1 MADRPDPRDAIHV
14 AKLAAQRVTGVS
26 RVGDNAAGA
35 DDIGDLDD
43 HALLRIGR
51 MDVEVPGHATSLG
64 LSLAA
69 ADPSHCWGPAGQVPC
84 GSGYPR
90 GSGSSGRGVWV
101 IPLISTLKPQMSRSE
116 PTPDISSPPS
126 AAICGKVSAGASRR
140 AAASAASPSPAPAPR
155 WRGPLPA
162 AVGGA

>member
-90 GSGSSGRGVWV
+90 GSASSVRGCWV
-101 IPLISTLKPQMSRSE
+101 VPLSSTLTPPMCRSE
-116 PTPDISSPPS
+116 PDPDIGSQ
-126 AAICGKVSAGASRR
+126 
-140 AAASAASPSPAPAPR
+140 ASPSIA
-155 WRGPLPA
+155 
-162 AVGGA
+162 